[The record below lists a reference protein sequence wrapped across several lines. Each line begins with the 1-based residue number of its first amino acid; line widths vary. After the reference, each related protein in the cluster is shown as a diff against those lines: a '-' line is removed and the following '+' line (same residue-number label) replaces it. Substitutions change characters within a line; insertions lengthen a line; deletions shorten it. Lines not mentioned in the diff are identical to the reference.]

1 VTRPTAI
8 ELFAC
13 KVHASLVNPRYATRI
28 LAATAVGLLFV
39 ACGTNATP
47 PAGPTPVPAPTPAT
61 SALVLTF
68 NENPVP
74 FRSTG
79 CNASVPQGWY
89 TAARVQE
96 MNGVT
101 FTPSALVQKLDG
113 SVAASLAESFSSRFG
128 ACTGSPFTQGVIAG
142 NGAACASVGICT
154 SSSFSTYQFQ
164 LTGTDANGHSVTF
177 DSPVLQLGAR
187 PAGQSIPLF

>member
-1 VTRPTAI
+1 MATSAVT
-8 ELFAC
+8 ELFGRT
-13 KVHASLVNPRYATRI
+13 VHPSLVNLRRAIRI
-28 LAATAVGLLFV
+28 LATTAMGLAFA
-39 ACGTNATP
+39 ACGSKGTTP
-47 PAGPTPVPAPTPAT
+47 PTTPTPTPPPAAT
-61 SALVLTF
+61 SALAVTF
-68 NENPVP
+68 SENPVP

-142 NGAACASVGICT
+142 NGAACASV
-154 SSSFSTYQFQ
+154 
-164 LTGTDANGHSVTF
+164 V
-177 DSPVLQLGAR
+177 
-187 PAGQSIPLF
+187 

>member
-1 VTRPTAI
+1 
-8 ELFAC
+8 
-13 KVHASLVNPRYATRI
+13 
-28 LAATAVGLLFV
+28 
-39 ACGTNATP
+39 
-47 PAGPTPVPAPTPAT
+47 
-61 SALVLTF
+61 
-68 NENPVP
+68 
-74 FRSTG
+74 
-79 CNASVPQGWY
+79 
-89 TAARVQE
+89 
-96 MNGVT
+96 MT

-177 DSPVLQLGAR
+177 DSPVLQFGAR
-187 PAGQSIPLF
+187 PDDPLEYSEVPSETVNYGSLVPSTGFPAFVTAFYWVSPGHVVRRRSQASKNCSIPVGVV